1 MIKMNLILRGTLP
14 FLNKKLL
21 KHTFYDICQLEDENK
36 ERMKKAGVT
45 VTKDEVNEYFDNLLE
60 RYPMVKDD
68 MSEEAISYMLISE
81 GAKLKED
88 NSLTDR
94 NLILLYE
101 CKIMSYEHLANYIL
115 QEILQ
120 ARYSYDVY
128 YNGFRILYDFTKHY
142 KLTDEDAIKY
152 RETLNPEVRGE
163 AIKFVRELTS
173 MLANKNSIILKRI
186 LGLSEFKKEEK

>member
-36 ERMKKAGVT
+36 ERMKKAGIT

-68 MSEEAISYMLISE
+68 MSEEAMSYMLISE
-81 GAKLKED
+81 TAKLKEA
-88 NSLTDR
+88 NALIDR
-94 NLILLYE
+94 DLILLHG
-101 CKIMSYEHLANYIL
+101 CKIMIYEHLANYIL

-173 MLANKNSIILKRI
+173 ILANKNAIILKRI

>member
-1 MIKMNLILRGTLP
+1 MINKNLILRGTLP

-21 KHTFYDICQLEDENK
+21 KHTFYDICDLEDENK
-36 ERMKKAGVT
+36 EHMKKAGIT
-45 VTKDEVNEYFDNLLE
+45 VTKDEVNEYFNNLLE
-60 RYPMVKDD
+60 RYPMVKED

-94 NLILLYE
+94 DLILLHE
-101 CKIMSYEHLANYIL
+101 CKIMSYEYLANYIL

-120 ARYSYDVY
+120 ARYTYDVY

-142 KLTDEDAIKY
+142 QLTDEDVIKY
-152 RETLNPEVRGE
+152 GETLNPE
-163 AIKFVRELTS
+163 IKEKVVMFIKDITS
-173 MLANKNSIILKRI
+173 VIANKNAVILKRI
-186 LGLSEFKKEEK
+186 LGLSKLKKEDK

>member
-94 NLILLYE
+94 NLILLHE
-101 CKIMSYEHLANYIL
+101 CKIMIYEHLANYIL

-186 LGLSEFKKEEK
+186 LGFSEFKKEEK